1 MKKLIAKQY
10 KDMAEINNERQYNVL
25 IERIEELLPLVNNET
40 PADDRYLVE
49 LDIISNMV
57 EEYEEKYYPVEMPT
71 LAEIIK
77 DEMSER
83 GLTQKQLA
91 ELLGVSPSRISEYMT
106 GKAEPTLKVARLL
119 NKKLD
124 IDADFILG

>member
-1 MKKLIAKQY
+1 M
-10 KDMAEINNERQYNVL
+10 MAEIKDERQYEVL
-25 IERIEELLPLVNNET
+25 IERIEELLPRVSNMT

-49 LDIISNMV
+49 LDIISELV
-57 EEYEEKYYPVEMPT
+57 ADYEDKHYPIEMPT

-77 DEMSER
+77 DEMDER
-83 GLTQKQLA
+83 GITQKQLA
-91 ELLGVSPSRISEYMT
+91 EMLGVSPSRISEYMT

-119 NKKLD
+119 HKKLD

>member
-1 MKKLIAKQY
+1 MRK
-10 KDMAEINNERQYNVL
+10 MAEIENESQYEAF
-25 IERIEELLPLVNNET
+25 IERIEELLKVVSNDT
-40 PADDRYLVE
+40 PVTDRNFLE
-49 LDIISNMV
+49 LDVISNLV

-71 LAEIIK
+71 LAEVIR
-77 DEMSER
+77 DEMAER
-83 GLTQKQLA
+83 GITQKELA

-119 NKKLD
+119 NQKLD

>member
-1 MKKLIAKQY
+1 
-10 KDMAEINNERQYNVL
+10 MAELENEIQYEVML
-25 IERIEELLPLVNNET
+25 ERIEELLPLVSNET
-40 PADDRYLVE
+40 PVTDHNMIELVV
-49 LDIISNMV
+49 ISNLV

-71 LAEIIK
+71 LPEIIRY
-77 DEMSER
+77 EMAER
-83 GLTQKQLA
+83 GITQKELA

>member
-1 MKKLIAKQY
+1 
-10 KDMAEINNERQYNVL
+10 MAELENERQYEVM
-25 IERIEELLPLVNNET
+25 IERIEELLPLVSNAT
-40 PADDRYLVE
+40 PLDDRNMVE
-49 LDIISNMV
+49 LVVISNLV
-57 EEYEEKYYPVEMPT
+57 EEYEEKYYPIEMPT
-71 LAEIIK
+71 LPEIIRY
-77 DEMSER
+77 EMAER
-83 GLTQKQLA
+83 GITQKELA

>member
-1 MKKLIAKQY
+1 
-10 KDMAEINNERQYNVL
+10 MAEIKDERQYDVM
-25 IERIEELLPLVNNET
+25 IDRIEELLPLVSNET
-40 PADDRYLVE
+40 PSDDRNLVE
-49 LDIISNMV
+49 LDIISELV
-57 EEYEEKYYPVEMPT
+57 AEYEEKHYPIEMPT

-77 DEMSER
+77 DEMAER
-83 GLTQKQLA
+83 GITQKELA

-119 NKKLD
+119 NQKLG

>member
-1 MKKLIAKQY
+1 
-10 KDMAEINNERQYNVL
+10 MAEVDSELQYEAL
-25 IERIEELLPLVNNET
+25 MERIEQLLKIVTNET
-40 PADDRYLVE
+40 PVTDRYFLE
-49 LDIISNMV
+49 LDVISNLV
-57 EEYEEKYYPVEMPT
+57 EEYEEKHYPIEMPT

-77 DEMSER
+77 DEMKER
-83 GLTQKQLA
+83 GITQKQLA

-119 NKKLD
+119 HRKLD

>member
-1 MKKLIAKQY
+1 MAELENEKQY
-10 KDMAEINNERQYNVL
+10 EVML
-25 IERIEELLPLVNNET
+25 ERIEELLPLISNET
-40 PADDRYLVE
+40 PITDRNMIELVV
-49 LDIISNMV
+49 ISNLV

-71 LAEIIK
+71 LPEIIRY
-77 DEMSER
+77 EMAER
-83 GLTQKQLA
+83 GITQKELA

-124 IDADFILG
+124 IDAEFLLG